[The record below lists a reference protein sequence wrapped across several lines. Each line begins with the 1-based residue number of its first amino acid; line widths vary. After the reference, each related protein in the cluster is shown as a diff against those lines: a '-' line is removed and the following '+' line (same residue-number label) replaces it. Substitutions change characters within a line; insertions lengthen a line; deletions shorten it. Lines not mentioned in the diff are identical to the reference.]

1 MTNNPDCGIIIT
13 ERNKNTTKEEKEMTI
28 REVIERLEQL
38 ALESKDG
45 ENTIVNYDTDDS
57 WGMGLEVTK
66 IEFSES
72 GFLLIS

>member
-1 MTNNPDCGIIIT
+1 
-13 ERNKNTTKEEKEMTI
+13 MTI